1 MRGLGPQTAA
11 RRAHARRRRAVHRL
25 ALVLARHAAL
35 IACAR
40 GLTASREGR
49 LARIAVLLYFVHRL
63 AAADARLVRARPAAS
78 LPGADIAVAVLTAL
92 LRAAG
97 ERASIE
103 YMRGTAFV
111 RVAVARDD
119 VRRLPPWARLM
130 RTPAGALDLA
140 LAPDAAWRPAG
151 YLDPEVRAAL
161 DRRGDPVAR
170 LLARA
175 S

>member
-25 ALVLARHAAL
+25 ALLLARHAAL
-35 IACAR
+35 IAYAR
-40 GLTASREGR
+40 GLTAAREGR
-49 LARIAVLLYFVHRL
+49 VARIAVLLYFVHRL
-63 AAADARLVRARPAAS
+63 AAADARLARGRAVAS
-78 LPGADIAVAVLTAL
+78 LPAADVAVAVLTAL

-103 YMRGTAFV
+103 FMRGSAFV
-111 RVAVARDD
+111 RVAVARED
-119 VRRLPPWARLM
+119 VRRLPPWARIL
-130 RTPAGALDLA
+130 RAPGGALELA

-151 YLDPEVRAAL
+151 YLAPEVRAAL
-161 DRRGDPVAR
+161 DRRGDPLAR